1 MDHNILT
8 IGILSAIFG
17 TACTEKIDIELNEGE
32 NNRLV
37 VEGYISTDTMQHSVR
52 LTRSTSYFYNQ
63 PATPEKGAI
72 VTISDSEGNVFPL
85 TYDDSTGNYLTAPDV
100 YGVPG
105 RFYTLNIK
113 LKDGEEYEA
122 VDELIVPNTFDTV
135 YYEYTNLQYGVDIG
149 SYYYWFYTTF
159 TEKPY
164 FDDKYLIY
172 YYFNDTLWNPTFKD
186 VLYASTAS
194 YMDGCGHFEDVLFC
208 AHDEDSIPHNPHVR
222 CDLVTISIGYYNF
235 VSQLSGETSGMGI
248 FQGPPANVCTNIIN
262 KEKDKPNG
270 LGYFSA
276 RSYDTYKF
284 DIVNDKKDGK
294 PMTEVPIAIGMNN

>member
-1 MDHNILT
+1 MKHNILT

-63 PATPEKGAI
+63 PSAPEEGAI
-72 VTISDSEGNVFPL
+72 VTISDNEGNHFPL
-85 TYDDSTGNYLTAPDV
+85 TYDGKTGNYLTSPDV
-100 YGVPG
+100 FGVPG
-105 RFYTLNIK
+105 RTYTLNIK
-113 LKDGEEYEA
+113 LKDGSEYEA
-122 VDELIVPNTFDTV
+122 VDELIEPNFFDTV

-149 SYYYWFYTTF
+149 AYYYWFYTTF
-159 TEKPY
+159 TEKEF

-172 YYFNDTLWNPTFKD
+172 YYFNDSLWNPTFDD

-194 YMDGCGHFEDVLFC
+194 YMDGCGHFEDVLFS
-208 AHDEDSIPHNPHVR
+208 AEHEDSIPHNPHVR
-222 CDLVTISIGYYNF
+222 CDLVTISTGYYNF
-235 VSQLSGETSGMGI
+235 VTQLYSETVTQSGL
-248 FQGPPANVCTNIIN
+248 FAGPPANICTNIIN
-262 KEKDKPNG
+262 KDKEKPNG

-276 RSYDTYKF
+276 RSYDKYEF
-284 DIVNDKKDGK
+284 DIKNDMKDGK
-294 PMTEVPIAIGMNN
+294 PMKDWQKNDLKN